1 MEKIIY
7 GIQQVGVG
15 VSNMRQAWKWYKEF
29 LGFDIRI
36 FEDDTVAELM
46 LPYTGGQPQQRHAAL
61 ALNMQGGGGMEIWQY
76 KGRTPMMPEIHVQ
89 IGDFGI
95 FAAKVKSPDV
105 KKAYEF
111 FKSKGI
117 NPLNEPEVDPNGN
130 LHFFVKDPYGN
141 HFEIFEEKFVF
152 VNKNKATSG
161 MGGAIIGVSK
171 IEDSLRVYK
180 TILGYDKVVY
190 DKTGKFDDLISL
202 PGGDGN
208 FRRVLLTH
216 SQPRNGGFAEFFGTS
231 YIELIQCT
239 DRIPS
244 KIFKNR
250 FWGDL
255 GFIHLC
261 FDMKNMDALEKVCN
275 SQGFPFTVNSNVKH
289 NDKGSF
295 DMGEAAGHFTYIE
308 DPDGTLIEFVEAHRI
323 PLVKPLGI
331 QLNMDKR
338 DPNKPIPR
346 WIIKM
351 LGVKKANDI

>member
-7 GIQQVGVG
+7 GIQQVGIG
-15 VSNMRQAWKWYKEF
+15 VSNLKTAWKWYKEY

-36 FEDDTVAELM
+36 FEDNTVAELM
-46 LPYTGGQPQQRHAAL
+46 LPYTGGEPQQRHAAL

-76 KGRTPMMPEIHVQ
+76 KGRTPQMPEIHVQ
-89 IGDFGI
+89 IGDYGI
-95 FAAKVKSPDV
+95 FAAKLKSPNV
-105 KKAYEF
+105 QKAYEY
-111 FKSKGI
+111 FKAKGV
-117 NPLNEPEVDPNGN
+117 EVASQPNRDCNGN
-130 LHFFVKDPYGN
+130 NHFFIKDPFGN
-141 HFEIFEEKFVF
+141 YFDIYEDTSVF
-152 VNKNKATSG
+152 VNKKRVTSG
-161 MGGAIIGVSK
+161 MGGALVGVSK
-171 IEDSLRVYK
+171 IEDSLRVYQ
-180 TILGYDKVVY
+180 TILGYDKVVC
-190 DKTGKFDDLISL
+190 DKTGKFDDLTTL

-216 SQPRNGGFAEFFGTS
+216 SQPRSGGFAEFFGPS
-231 YIELIQCT
+231 FIELVQCT

-308 DPDGTLIEFVEAHRI
+308 DPDGTLIEFVEAHRV

-338 DPNKPIPR
+338 DPHKPIPR

-351 LGVKKANDI
+351 LSLKKANDI